1 MKRRMPYPLKLILFI
16 LPGLLAFLLRL
27 ILAGSPS
34 FTETWISRRIFAAVA
49 KGISFV
55 TGLLPFSL
63 TEVVVVLSVP
73 LGVAFLVWM
82 VVHLIRSKGR
92 RAAFLRTISL
102 VLVLAVSLGYSGF
115 LLLHGY
121 NYLRE
126 PFAVSAGR
134 LIDGE
139 RSLIVRE
146 RSTAELE
153 WTTSYLLEACIE
165 ARKQSMEDA
174 DGVLRLPEGR
184 SGTLTH
190 IWKGFAAVE
199 DDFPTLSGPWVRPKP
214 VLLSHAWSYTG
225 IVGMY
230 FPFFV
235 EANVNVDVPDFSIPA
250 SAAHEAAHALGF
262 AREDEANFISVLACT
277 HHPDP
282 EVRYSGF
289 QLAFGSCYSALAG
302 RDADAAARISKLVPD
317 SMRRD
322 YTAAAVY
329 WKQFEGPVREVS
341 TRTNDAYLKAND
353 QKDGVY
359 SYGRMVDL
367 VLAYYDSLA
376 RVGT

>member
-1 MKRRMPYPLKLILFI
+1 MKRRIPYLLKLALFA
-16 LPGLLAFLLRL
+16 LPGLLAFLLRRF
-27 ILAGSPS
+27 LAGSPS
-34 FTETWISRRIFAAVA
+34 FTETWVSRRIFTWISH
-49 KGISFV
+49 GISFL

-63 TEVVVVLSVP
+63 TEVVLVLAIP
-73 LGVAFLVWM
+73 LGAVLLVRL
-82 VVHLIRSKGR
+82 VVHLIRSKGKR
-92 RAAFLRTISL
+92 RAILSSVSL
-102 VLVLAVSLGYSGF
+102 VLVLVLSLGYAGF

-126 PFAVSAGR
+126 PFAASSGLV
-134 LIDGE
+134 
-139 RSLIVRE
+139 VRD

-153 WTTSYLLEACIE
+153 KITEKLLVACIE
-165 ARKQSMEDA
+165 ARSQCAQDA
-174 DGVLRLPEGR
+174 DGVLLLPEGR
-184 SGTLTH
+184 AASLAGT
-190 IWKGFAAVE
+190 WKGFAAVE
-199 DDFPTLSGPWVRPKP
+199 AEFPTLTGPWVRPKP

-235 EANVNVDVPDFSIPA
+235 EANVNVDVPDFTIPA
-250 SAAHEAAHALGF
+250 SAAHEAAHAIGF

-277 HHPDP
+277 RHPDV

-289 QLAFGSCYSALAG
+289 QLAFSSCYSALAG
-302 RDADAAARISKLVPD
+302 RDDEAAARVAKLFPD

-322 YTAAAVY
+322 YAAAGAY

-341 TRTNDAYLKAND
+341 TQTNDAYLKAND

-367 VLAYYDSLA
+367 VLAYYGS
-376 RVGT
+376 